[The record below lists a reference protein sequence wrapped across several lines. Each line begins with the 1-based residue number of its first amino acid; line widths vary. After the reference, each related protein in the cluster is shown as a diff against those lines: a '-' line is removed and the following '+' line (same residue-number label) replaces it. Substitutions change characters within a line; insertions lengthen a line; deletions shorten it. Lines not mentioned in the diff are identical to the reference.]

1 MGGPVNEVAT
11 VNFLSKVEAFSAFKA
26 DELEELAKYCQS
38 EFYEFGAT
46 LISSGDHGKGLYIV
60 KSGRVRLFTE
70 DHGKEKSIGIREDGD
85 TFGELSIL
93 QDQPFDYSVRSS
105 SKTEILIVSRQSI
118 LAILHRNKSA
128 RSFLT
133 RYIALKVSGGFL
145 TQLFDLRNKVTRQDR
160 EEIIQSIGIKRFK
173 KGQKVIEQDSAKD
186 RRLYVVREGEVN
198 IVREENRTEYILMVL
213 GPGEVFGEKACLD
226 YSTQPS
232 SAIAATDGVT
242 IVIPQNTVHLIIK
255 HNPNLKKIFTE
266 RIDFADRELL
276 RYRKLAERRE
286 RRFKIDFQSKSKP
299 GRKLIKNFP
308 FIEQAEEADC
318 GAACLAMICK
328 HYNIP
333 MTLGKL
339 RDLANVTAEGAT
351 MDSLA
356 RVGDSLGFVTKGIR
370 CTYKSMM
377 GFELPFIVHWEGY
390 HYIVVY
396 GISKNHIWAADPAV
410 GFRKMMVSEFEQGW
424 TGNTLLFTPTTDLI
438 QISVKQSPWL
448 RFINYLV
455 PHKKV
460 LRDLFFAALILQ
472 LFGLAPPIIMQNILD
487 RVIVHQNTALLN
499 LMIIGMVIITVFSQ
513 LTDLLSAYLSN
524 FMIRKMDFSMMSH
537 FYKHVLSLPIVFF
550 ARRKTGDIIAR
561 FQENDT
567 IREFMTE
574 TSVGTIL
581 NTMMIFVYF
590 IAMFIYNVKLTLLL
604 IAFLPPI
611 ILLTVLVTPK
621 YKKYARQVFYADAAA
636 ESMLVETI
644 GGAETVKGM
653 GIERSMRLKWERNY
667 AKALDLRYRQELF
680 TSLVE
685 GGSELLKAASTIVLL
700 WIGSKMVLSQ
710 QLSIGQLM
718 AFNALIGSAMG
729 PILGLVRVWDELHEA
744 LVSMERLGD
753 VLEIEPEQKPAD
765 TPSRVLLP
773 DFKGNIKIENVY
785 FRYGG
790 PETNYVL
797 ENINLNIEAGTTVAL
812 VGYSGS
818 GKSTLAKLLV
828 GFYKQTEGRI
838 TIDGYDMN
846 MLDLE
851 YYRSQIG
858 YVMQSNL
865 LFSGTISEN
874 IAIGDSN
881 PDPRRVAEVAK
892 LADAHAFISNMP
904 LGYEQFVG
912 ERGSGLSGGQIQ
924 RICIARAL
932 YYDPR
937 FLILDEATS
946 ALDTESE
953 NHIQMNMRKILKDRT
968 AVIIAHRL
976 STIMNANRILVLYDG
991 AIVEEGTHQE
1001 LLDRQGV
1008 YFHLV
1013 QRQISGSGDN

>member
-1 MGGPVNEVAT
+1 MGVPVDVEENIK
-11 VNFLSKVEAFSAFKA
+11 FLSAVEAFSAFNA
-26 DELEELAKYCQS
+26 EELQHLAKSCQN
-38 EFYEFGAT
+38 EFYEFGDNVIGA
-46 LISSGDHGKGLYIV
+46 GDRGKGLYIV

-70 DHGKEKSIGIREDGD
+70 EHGKEKSIGIREDGE

-93 QDQPFDYSVRSS
+93 QNQPIDTSVRAS
-105 SKTEILIVSRQSI
+105 SKTEIFVIPRKTITSI
-118 LAILHRNKSA
+118 LERNKTA

-133 RYIALKVSGGFL
+133 RYIALKVSGGFV
-145 TQLFDLRNKVTRQDR
+145 TQLFDLRNKVTRQER
-160 EEIIQSIGIKRFK
+160 EEIIQSIGIKRF
-173 KGQKVIEQDSAKD
+173 QKDQIIIAQDSADD
-186 RRLYVVREGEVN
+186 RRLYVVREGEVT
-198 IVREENRTEYILMVL
+198 IVKKEEGTEYTLMAL
-213 GPGEVFGEKACLD
+213 GPGEVFGEKACLE
-226 YSTQPS
+226 YATQPS
-232 SAIAATDGVT
+232 SAIAATDGAVV
-242 IVIPQNTVHLIIK
+242 VIPQATVHLIIER
-255 HNPNLKKIFTE
+255 NPSLKQIFTE
-266 RIDFADRELL
+266 RIEFADRELL

-286 RRFKIDFQSKSKP
+286 SRFKFDFRSKSKP
-299 GRKLIKNFP
+299 GEKLIKNFP

-356 RVGDSLGFVTKGIR
+356 RVGDSLGFVTKGMR
-370 CTYKSMM
+370 CTYKSML
-377 GFELPFIVHWEGY
+377 GFELPFIAHWEGY
-390 HYIVVY
+390 HYIVIY
-396 GISKNHIWAADPAV
+396 GISKSYIWTSDPAV
-410 GFRKMMVSEFEQGW
+410 GFRKMTVAEFEQGW
-424 TGNTLLFTPTTDLI
+424 SGTILLFTPTQDLV
-438 QISVKQSPWL
+438 QIAVKQSPWV

-455 PHKKV
+455 PHKRI
-460 LRDLFFAALILQ
+460 LRDLFLAALILQ
-472 LFGLAPPIIMQNILD
+472 LFGLAPPIIIQNILD
-487 RVIVHQNTALLN
+487 RVVVHQNLPLLN
-499 LMIIGMVIITVFSQ
+499 LMVMGLVIITVFSQ

-524 FMIRKMDFSMMSH
+524 FMIRKMDFNMMSH
-537 FYKHVLSLPIVFF
+537 FYKHVLSLPIVFYT
-550 ARRKTGDIIAR
+550 RRKTGDIIAR

-574 TSVGTIL
+574 TSIGTIL
-581 NTMMIFVYF
+581 NAMMVFVYF
-590 IAMFIYNVKLTLLL
+590 IVMFIYNVKLTLLL

-611 ILLTVLVTPK
+611 ILLTVLATPK
-621 YKKYARQVFYADAAA
+621 YKNYARKVFYADAAA

-653 GIERSMRLKWERNY
+653 GIERSMRLKWEKNY
-667 AKALDLRYRQELF
+667 AKALDLRYRQEMF
-680 TSLVE
+680 TSFVE
-685 GGSELLKAASTIVLL
+685 GGSELLKGASTIILL
-700 WIGSKMVLSQ
+700 WVGSKMVLNQ

-729 PILGLVRVWDELHEA
+729 PVLGLVKVWDELHEA

-753 VLEIEPEQKPAD
+753 VLDIEPEQKPAD
-765 TPSRVLLP
+765 MPSRVLLP
-773 DFKGNIKIENVY
+773 DFKGKIDIENVY

-797 ENINLNIEAGTTVAL
+797 ENINLNIEAGSTVAL
-812 VGYSGS
+812 VGHSGS
-818 GKSTLAKLLV
+818 GKTTLAKLLV

-838 TIDGYDMN
+838 TIDGYDMG

-865 LFSGTISEN
+865 LFSGTIAEN
-874 IAIGDSN
+874 IAIGDPN
-881 PDPRRVAEVAK
+881 PDPRRITEVAK

-912 ERGSGLSGGQIQ
+912 ERGAGLSGGQIQ
-924 RICIARAL
+924 RLCIARSL

-953 NHIQMNMRKILKDRT
+953 SHIQTNMRKILKNRT

-976 STIMNANRILVLYDG
+976 STIMNADRILVLYDG
-991 AIVEEGTHQE
+991 AIVEDGTHQE
-1001 LLDRQGV
+1001 LIDRRGM
-1008 YFHLV
+1008 YYHLV
-1013 QRQISGSGDN
+1013 QRQISGLGEK